1 VTRGEVR
8 ARYPDNAAASSTL
21 FDRLD
26 TDGDGK
32 LSRQELQ
39 KLPENLRSPQ
49 P

>member
-1 VTRGEVR
+1 MRQ
-8 ARYPDNAAASSTL
+8 RY
-21 FDRLD
+21 LD

-39 KLPENLRSPQ
+39 KLPENLHSPQ